1 MIQEFVLFPANSL
14 SDTGIVFLQIQ
25 IIEPKLPIV
34 LFRTVHIKTV
44 LIQRFDSQAFVTG
57 NNAVYSLRNLTP
69 SETLAALRNPSWVKI
84 VFYPYLHSLS
94 PIKLDRIV
102 SVESSTKIQ
111 IISDNSSDKSAEYM
125 REIRYVVT
133 EEYAVIYLFT
143 QENQSNQNNRHRYFP
158 GSYICKGDQ

>member
-1 MIQEFVLFPANSL
+1 MNNSMKN
-14 SDTGIVFLQIQ
+14 IFQ
-25 IIEPKLPIV
+25 IIM
-34 LFRTVHIKTV
+34 RT
-44 LIQRFDSQAFVTG
+44 
-57 NNAVYSLRNLTP
+57 
-69 SETLAALRNPSWVKI
+69 
-84 VFYPYLHSLS
+84 LHSDKSNLLPS
-94 PIKLDRIV
+94 LYGRGMGVGLLVLLLTSCEKEIDMDYHTIEPLYVVEAGISEAGAVARISQTQNV
-102 SVESSTKIQ
+102 TDEISNRPVDNAQIQ